1 MWKYIKTFA
10 TAKVNMEELKKI
22 NKKKHEVKL
31 VVLNDLV
38 VLRDEWTMFCKT
50 QLNYV
55 YFLNDII
62 TMIKCKIQLK
72 I

>member
-1 MWKYIKTFA
+1 
-10 TAKVNMEELKKI
+10 MEELKKI